1 MAMTAGTSCGT
12 AVVTGATSGIGREV
26 ASILAA
32 GGMAVLGLGRSTERC
47 RAAESAIRAEAG
59 HERVHFLAA
68 DFSSLAEVRRAAAWI
83 QQRARTVQVLVNNAG
98 TFTLNRRLTV
108 EGLETQLVVNWLSAF
123 LLTGLLEGPLLRPDG
138 ARVVNL
144 SSASH
149 FAGRIHWDDLGL
161 SHGYMGLAAYDQSK
175 LAMALFTAELAR
187 RFPSPRQPCAYAV
200 DPGLVRT
207 EIGAKGNGALVRLAW
222 RLRTRGGISARQA
235 AESVCWC
242 ALSPAAAG
250 LSGRYWK
257 ECREVEASGE
267 ARDPAAARRLWEV
280 AERMSGLEWP
290 SGRLRTAPG
299 LIA

>member
-1 MAMTAGTSCGT
+1 MAMTAGTSCRT

-32 GGMAVLGLGRSTERC
+32 RGMTVLGMGRSAERC
-47 RAAESAIRAEAG
+47 RAAECEVRAEAG
-59 HERVHFLAA
+59 HEMVHFLAA
-68 DFSSLAEVRRAAAWI
+68 DISSLAEVRRAAAWVLE
-83 QQRARTVQVLVNNAG
+83 RAPSVDVLVNNAG
-98 TFTLNRRLTV
+98 TFTLDRRLTV

-123 LLTGLLEGPLLRPDG
+123 LLTGLLEGPLGRADG
-138 ARVVNL
+138 ARIVNL
-144 SSASH
+144 SSGSH
-149 FAGRIHWDDLGL
+149 FAGRMHWDDLGL

-175 LAMALFTAELAR
+175 LAMALFTAEIAR
-187 RFPSPRQPCAYAV
+187 RYAGPRQPCAYAV

-207 EIGAKGNGALVRLAW
+207 EIGAKGNGALVRLVW
-222 RLRTRGGISARQA
+222 KIRTRGGISARQA
-235 AESVCWC
+235 AESVCCC
-242 ALSPAAAG
+242 AISPAAAG

-257 ECREVEASGE
+257 ECREVEASSE

-290 SGRLRTAPG
+290 SGRLRTAAG